1 MSDNF
6 GRVRSAI
13 RTGLGRLSGAVKVK
27 FLSLRELVSRPAT
40 LQRIGGSVRKTG
52 ENLILAALGVGL
64 FLSQS
69 SWQLIMGI
77 GLGGVLLA
85 ISGSIMEGANDTDTS
100 GGDS

>member
-1 MSDNF
+1 MSDYF

-13 RTGLGRLSGAVKVK
+13 RTSLGRLSGAVKVK
-27 FLSLRELVSRPAT
+27 FRRLQEVTSRPTT
-40 LQRIGGSVRKTG
+40 LRGFAGSVRKTG